1 MTDRN
6 RPVQRF
12 LSGILVFLILLGML
26 PVLPAGAET
35 AEPAELTE
43 SAEPTEPIE
52 PTEPTE
58 PEPTAPVKLTL
69 EELMEKFPDGKY
81 WNGGDPDSW
90 TDKPCTH
97 HGKCGTYGW
106 NGWCGCN
113 SFNGQS
119 IQCMGFAEKL
129 GFDATGYNPRLNENG
144 WKTKSYS
151 SALNSLK
158 AGDIVRRNGHSMY
171 VIGVD
176 GNTVTIADCNA
187 INKSC
192 NIRWGVTVTKSNL
205 TNNFEYVR
213 SAPEE
218 LAMGYL
224 GKCEDYPSSGSV
236 TVVEET
242 VVRTHPC
249 TSEAY
254 EKSEDIA
261 AVTIG
266 TELQVTGVSKNAE
279 GAYWYEAS
287 WEGKT
292 CYVPAEAVDSFI
304 ADHGT
309 VTIADVSA
317 PADTRK
323 GRGFPIEGTVKSDT
337 LPLTRVGA
345 YIFEGDGVSDTPYMT
360 SEDTVS
366 GKLTYSIYGSTV
378 DSNMTFGKLPLGNY
392 TYLVTAEV
400 KNYYVGET
408 GITFDQQITRLHQ
421 NTFAV
426 SSSTNSHSF
435 AEGVTT
441 APVTCGEDGILTFT
455 CKKCGFAY
463 TQTVFATGEHTLGQ
477 WETEQRATC
486 VAEGCAV
493 RKCAGCDLSYVRT
506 LPVTD
511 YHLNEKAEYTAP
523 TCTEQGYTT
532 LFCADCEAFLCYED
546 YKIALG
552 HSYGQWTVTQDATLT
567 STGQRYHSC
576 TRCGEAAT
584 EEIPC
589 LAGGVEG
596 WSLTLAGDLNINFSL
611 RIDENICET
620 AQVVITVADD
630 TYCYPVGVAKREKQS
645 GNYRF
650 SVPVAA
656 AQMADTIRVQ
666 VVNGED
672 AGEVMEYTVLQYA
685 QSVLAD
691 ESLKDCHGLI
701 REMLHYGAAAQKYF
715 DHNAEKPVNKDLVHT
730 GTQEVPE
737 VWEQP
742 MAVSGSAEGIRFYGA
757 SLVYRDKIAV
767 RYYFTG
773 SEQVKNYSFRCADGE
788 YTPVYKDGLWYVELP
803 GILIQDLDESLTLT
817 VNDSL
822 SVTYCP
828 MHYIVRMNQKGT
840 EQAKELVRA
849 MYYYHLAAEDYL
861 LTK

>member
-1 MTDRN
+1 MTDIN
-6 RPVQRF
+6 RSVKRF
-12 LSGILVFLILLGML
+12 LSGMLVLLLLLGML

-35 AEPAELTE
+35 AEPIALTE
-43 SAEPTEPIE
+43 TEEPTE

-58 PEPTAPVKLTL
+58 PEPTQPVKLTL
-69 EELMEKFPDGKY
+69 EELMAKFPEGKY
-81 WNGGDPDSW
+81 WNGGDPDGW

-97 HGKCGTYGW
+97 HGSCGKYGW

-192 NIRWGVTVTKSNL
+192 NIRWGVTISKSNL

-224 GKCEDYPSSGSV
+224 GKCEDYPSCGSV
-236 TVVEET
+236 TVVAET

-249 TSEAY
+249 TLEAY
-254 EKSEDIA
+254 EKSEDVGVVPA
-261 AVTIG
+261 G
-266 TELQVTGVSKNAE
+266 TVLQVTSVCKNTE
-279 GAYWYEAS
+279 GQCWYETA
-287 WEGKT
+287 WEEKI
-292 CYVPAEAVDSFI
+292 CYVPAETVESFCG
-304 ADHGT
+304 DFGT

-317 PADTRK
+317 PVDTRK
-323 GRGFPIEGTVKSDT
+323 GRGFPIEGTVQSDT

-366 GKLTYSIYGSTV
+366 GKLTYSIYGSAV
-378 DSNMTFGKLPLGNY
+378 DNNLTFGKLPLGNY
-392 TYLVTAEV
+392 TYLVMAEV
-400 KNYYVGET
+400 KNYYADET
-408 GITFDQQITRLHQ
+408 GIAFSQQSLRLHQ
-421 NTFAV
+421 NTFTV
-426 SSSTNSHSF
+426 SSSTKTHSF

-455 CKKCGFAY
+455 CKKCGY
-463 TQTVFATGEHTLGQ
+463 DYSQTVFSVGEHTLGQ
-477 WETEQRATC
+477 WETVQQATC
-486 VAEGCAV
+486 IAEGVALRRCT
-493 RKCAGCDLSYVRT
+493 GCDHCDTRT

-511 YHLNEKAEYTAP
+511 NHINEKAVYTAP
-523 TCTEQGYTT
+523 TCTEHGYTA

-546 YKIALG
+546 YEAALG
-552 HSYGQWTVTQDATLT
+552 HSYGQWTVTKEATLN
-567 STGQRYHSC
+567 STGQQHCSC
-576 TRCGEAAT
+576 TRCDDTVT

-589 LAGGVEG
+589 MAGAVEG
-596 WSLTLAGDLNINFSL
+596 WSLTLAGELNMNFSL
-611 RIDENICET
+611 RIDENIRET
-620 AQVVITVADD
+620 AQVVITVAED
-630 TYCYPVGVAKREKQS
+630 TYCYPIGVAKRENQS
-645 GNYRF
+645 GTYRF

-672 AGEVMEYTVLQYA
+672 VGEAMEYTVLQYA

-691 ESLKDCHGLI
+691 ESLKDCHSLI
-701 REMLHYGAAAQKYF
+701 REMLHYGAAAQQYF
-715 DHNAEKPVNKDLVHT
+715 DYNAENPVNKGLVHT
-730 GTQEVPE
+730 GVEEVPE
-737 VWEQP
+737 TWNQP
-742 MAVSGSAEGIRFYGA
+742 MAVSGAAEGIRFYGA

-767 RYYFTG
+767 RYYFIG
-773 SEQVKNYSFRCADGE
+773 SEQVETYSFRCGDAE

-828 MHYIVRMNQKGT
+828 MHYVVRMNQKGT
-840 EQAKELVRA
+840 QQAKELVQA
-849 MYYYHLAAEDYL
+849 MYYYYLAAEEYL
-861 LTK
+861 QTK

>member
-6 RPVQRF
+6 RPVKRF
-12 LSGILVFLILLGML
+12 LSGMLVLLLLLGML
-26 PVLPAGAET
+26 PVLPAQAET
-35 AEPAELTE
+35 AELAELTE
-43 SAEPTEPIE
+43 SAEPTQ

-58 PEPTAPVKLTL
+58 PEPTEPAKLTL

-90 TDKPCTH
+90 TEKPCTH

-119 IQCMGFAEKL
+119 IQCMGFADKL
-129 GFDATGYNPRLNENG
+129 GFDATGLSPREYGNG
-144 WKTKSYS
+144 WKEISYV

-236 TVVEET
+236 TVVAET

-249 TSEAY
+249 TLEAY

-261 AVTIG
+261 VVPMG
-266 TELQVTGVSKNAE
+266 TKLQVTGVCKNTE
-279 GAYWYEAS
+279 GAYWYETA
-287 WEGKT
+287 WEEQT
-292 CYVPAEAVDSFI
+292 CYVSAEAVDSFV

-323 GRGFPIEGTVKSDT
+323 GKGFPIKGTVQSDI

-345 YIFEGDGVSDTPYMT
+345 YIFEGDKVSDTPYMI

-366 GKLTYSIYGSTV
+366 GKLTYSIYSSAV
-378 DSNMTFGKLPLGNY
+378 DNNLTFGKLPLGNY

-400 KNYYVGET
+400 KNYYADET
-408 GITFDQQITRLHQ
+408 GIACDQQIRRLHQ
-421 NTFAV
+421 NTFTV
-426 SSSTNSHSF
+426 SSSTKTHSF

-455 CKKCGFAY
+455 CKKCAFSY
-463 TQTVFATGEHTLGQ
+463 TQTVFTTGEHTLGQ
-477 WETEQRATC
+477 WETVQRATC
-486 VAEGCAV
+486 VTEGSAV
-493 RKCAGCDLSYVRT
+493 RKCAGCDFSDVCT

-511 YHLNEKAEYTAP
+511 YHTNEKTVIVDS
-523 TCTEQGYTT
+523 TCTEQGYTA
-532 LFCADCEAFLCYED
+532 LSCADCEAFLCYED
-546 YKIALG
+546 YTAVLG
-552 HSYGQWTVTQDATLT
+552 HSYGQWTVTKDATLT
-567 STGQRYHSC
+567 AAGQRHRSC
-576 TRCGEAAT
+576 TRCEDT
-584 EEIPC
+584 VIEEIPC
-589 LAGGVEG
+589 LAGEVEG
-596 WSLTLAGDLNINFSL
+596 WSLTLAGDLNMNFSL
-611 RIDENICET
+611 RIDENIRET
-620 AQVVITVADD
+620 AQVVITVAED
-630 TYCYPVGVAKREKQS
+630 TYCYPIGVAKRKMQS
-645 GNYRF
+645 GTYRF

-656 AQMADTIRVQ
+656 AQMADVIRVQ

-672 AGEVMEYTVLQYA
+672 VGEVMEYTVLQYA

-691 ESLKDCHGLI
+691 DSLKDCHDLV
-701 REMLHYGAAAQKYF
+701 RQMLHYGAAAQKYF
-715 DHNAEKPVNKDLVHT
+715 DHNAENPVNKDLVHT
-730 GTQEVPE
+730 GAEEVPE
-737 VWEQP
+737 VWDPP
-742 MAVSGSAEGIRFYGA
+742 MAVSGSAAGIRFYGA

-773 SEQVKNYSFRCADGE
+773 SEQVETYTFRCADAE

-840 EQAKELVRA
+840 KQAKELVKA
-849 MYYYHLAAEDYL
+849 MYGYYLAAEEYL

>member
-1 MTDRN
+1 MTDRK

-12 LSGILVFLILLGML
+12 LSGVLALLLLLGML

-35 AEPAELTE
+35 AEPVELTETAELTE
-43 SAEPTEPIE
+43 PA
-52 PTEPTE
+52 EPTE
-58 PEPTAPVKLTL
+58 PEPTQPVKLTL
-69 EELMEKFPDGKY
+69 EELMAKFPEGKY

-90 TDKPCTH
+90 TDTPCTH

-119 IQCMGFAEKL
+119 IQCMGFADKL
-129 GFDATGYNPRLNENG
+129 GYDATGLSPREYGNG
-144 WKTKSYS
+144 WKEKSS
-151 SALNSLK
+151 VSALNSLK
-158 AGDIVRRNGHSMY
+158 PGDIVRRNGHSMY

-187 INKSC
+187 LNKSC

-236 TVVEET
+236 TVVAET

-249 TSEAY
+249 TPEAY
-254 EKSEDIA
+254 EKSEDIGVA
-261 AVTIG
+261 SVG
-266 TELQVTGVSKNAE
+266 TELRVTGVCKNTE
-279 GAYWYEAS
+279 GQYWYETA
-287 WEGKT
+287 WEDNT
-292 CYVPAEAVDSFI
+292 CYIPAEAVDRF
-304 ADHGT
+304 APDHGA

-317 PADTRK
+317 PVDTRK
-323 GRGFPIEGTVKSDT
+323 GKGFPIKGTVQSDT

-360 SEDTVS
+360 SEEAVS
-366 GKLTYSIYGSTV
+366 GKFTYSIYGSAV
-378 DSNMTFGKLPLGNY
+378 DSNLTFGKLPLGNY
-392 TYLVTAEV
+392 TYLVAAEV
-400 KNYYVGET
+400 KNYYVDET
-408 GITFDQQITRLHQ
+408 GIVFQQQVVRLHQ
-421 NTFAV
+421 NTFRV

-435 AEGVTT
+435 PDGVAT
-441 APVTCGEDGILTFT
+441 APATCGGNGILTFT
-455 CKKCGFAY
+455 CKKCSFTY
-463 TQTVFATGEHTLGQ
+463 TQTVFSAGEHTY
-477 WETEQRATC
+477 
-486 VAEGCAV
+486 
-493 RKCAGCDLSYVRT
+493 D
-506 LPVTD
+506 
-511 YHLNEKAEYTAP
+511 
-523 TCTEQGYTT
+523 
-532 LFCADCEAFLCYED
+532 
-546 YKIALG
+546 
-552 HSYGQWTVTQDATLT
+552 QWTVTQDATLT
-567 STGQRYHSC
+567 STGQQYHTC
-576 TRCGEAAT
+576 TRCGETAT

-589 LAGGVEG
+589 LAGDVEG
-596 WSLTLAGDLNINFSL
+596 WSLTLAGDLNMNFSV
-611 RIDENICET
+611 RIDENIRET

-630 TYCYPVGVAKREKQS
+630 VYYYPIQVGKREKQS

-656 AQMADTIRVQ
+656 AQMADPIRVQ

-701 REMLHYGAAAQKYF
+701 REMLHYGAAAQQYF
-715 DHNAEKPVNKDLVHT
+715 DHNAEDPVNKDLVHT
-730 GTQEVPE
+730 GTQQIPE

-742 MAVSGSAEGIRFYGA
+742 MTVSGSAEGIRFYGA

-773 SEQVKNYSFRCADGE
+773 SEQVETYRFRCGDAE

-803 GILIQDLDESLTLT
+803 GILIQDLDENLTLT
-817 VNDSL
+817 VNESL

-840 EQAKELVRA
+840 QQAKELVQA
-849 MYYYHLAAEDYL
+849 MYYYYLAAEEYL
-861 LTK
+861 QTK